1 MMLAEEIVG
10 SGSVNDSPQAL
21 STVAPLAISLAA
33 SFQGR
38 NFKMERNSMKR
49 IGMAV
54 LLLSSFCFAQ
64 NPVGFVPASTN
75 VWGAEYPRVDASGRA
90 EFRLKAPDATTVK
103 LNFWSNPKMDMV
115 KQPDG
120 FWTATTPALVPGFH
134 YYTLIIDG
142 VEVSD
147 PGSHSFFG
155 GGKDASGIEIPEPGS
170 TYYLPQDVPHGAV
183 REIWYF
189 SKVTGSWRHALVY
202 LPPNYDAQ
210 TKERYPVLYLQHG
223 GGEDETGW
231 IKQGHANFILD
242 NLIASK
248 STKPMIIVMAY
259 GYARRAGHVDPDL
272 TGKHFGSPEMMK
284 AMQEMSQTFEDD
296 LTLVL
301 IPFVDANFRTIADR
315 DHRAMAGLSMGG
327 MQTFQVT
334 FDHLDLFSYIG
345 GFSGAGGMSMMRGD
359 QKFDTK
365 TAFNGA
371 LADPAAFAKRVHLLW
386 IGVGTEEPAMMH
398 AGIVKLHAALDEA
411 KVTHIFYESP
421 GTSHEW
427 QTWRRDLKDF
437 APRLFQ

>member
-1 MMLAEEIVG
+1 
-10 SGSVNDSPQAL
+10 
-21 STVAPLAISLAA
+21 
-33 SFQGR
+33 
-38 NFKMERNSMKR
+38 MKR
-49 IGMAV
+49 LGIAL

-64 NPVGFVPASTN
+64 DPGGFEPASTN

-90 EFRLKAPDATTVK
+90 EFRIKAPDATTVK

-120 FWTATTPALVPGFH
+120 FWTATTPPLVPGFH
-134 YYTLIIDG
+134 YYTLFIDG

-155 GGKDASGIEIPEPGS
+155 GGKDASGIEIPEPGA
-170 TYYLPQDVPHGAV
+170 TYYLPQNVPHGEV
-183 REIWYF
+183 REIWYD
-189 SKVTGSWRHALVY
+189 SKVTGTWRHALVY
-202 LPPNYDAQ
+202 LPPDYDTQA
-210 TKERYPVLYLQHG
+210 KMRYPVLYLQHG

-231 IKQGHANFILD
+231 IRQGHANFILD
-242 NLIASK
+242 NLIAGRS
-248 STKPMIIVMAY
+248 SKPMIVVMAY
-259 GYARRAGHVDPDL
+259 GYARRAGHADPDL
-272 TGKHFGSPEMMK
+272 TGKPFGSPEMMK
-284 AMQEMSQTFEDD
+284 AMQEMSQAFEDD
-296 LTLVL
+296 VTEAL
-301 IPFVDANFRTIADR
+301 IPFVDTHFRTIADR

-334 FDHLDLFSYIG
+334 FDHLELFSFIG
-345 GFSGAGGMSMMRGD
+345 GFSGAGGMSMMRGN
-359 QKFDTK
+359 QKPDMK

-386 IGVGTEEPAMMH
+386 LGVGTEEPAMMH
-398 AGIVKLHAALDEA
+398 SGIEQLHTSLNEVGVKH
-411 KVTHIFYESP
+411 VFYESP